1 MILSIGLFRSAMRLA
16 FLGPVGTYGE
26 QAARRLAS
34 LAGQAEAELVPQ
46 QGIRAVIQALASGA
60 CDAAVVPVENSV
72 EGGVTACLDALWE
85 HPDLA
90 VERALVLPI
99 RHALLGS
106 GPLTG
111 ISEVLSHP
119 QALAQ
124 CSQWLAQ
131 HLPQALQLPTSST
144 AEAARLVRGSRFRG
158 AIASLEAAAEHGL
171 EVLAYPINDVPG
183 NCTRFLLLRRGPR
196 SQEGPLASVAFSLH
210 SNQPGALLEALS
222 CFARQGLNMSRIE
235 SRPSKREMGEYVFF
249 VDLEI
254 AGAAVPLDRAL
265 AELRPLCEHLA
276 LFGAYPLDDLSIEP
290 EPAAGMNPAAG
301 QASGAGPVMG

>member
-1 MILSIGLFRSAMRLA
+1 MRLA

-26 QAARRLAS
+26 RAAQQLAALEG
-34 LAGQAEAELVPQ
+34 LAGAELVPQ
-46 QGIRAVIQALASGA
+46 QGIRSVIQAVATGD
-60 CDAAVVPVENSV
+60 CDTAVVPVENSV
-72 EGGVTACLDALWE
+72 EGGVTSCLDALWE

-90 VERALVLPI
+90 VVRALVLPI

-124 CSQWLAQ
+124 CSLWLAE
-131 HLPQALQLPTSST
+131 HLPKALQLPTSST

-158 AIASLEAAAEHGL
+158 AIASREAASEHGL

-196 SQEGPLASVAFSLH
+196 SSEGPMASLAFSLH
-210 SNQPGALLEALS
+210 GNQPGALLESLA
-222 CFARQGLNMSRIE
+222 CFAHQGLNMSRIE
-235 SRPSKREMGEYVFF
+235 SRPSKREMGEYLFF
-249 VDLEI
+249 VDLELPQG
-254 AGAAVPLDRAL
+254 GAPLERAL
-265 AELRPLCEHLA
+265 EELHPLCEHLT
-276 LFGAYPLDDLSIEP
+276 LFGAYPLTNL
-290 EPAAGMNPAAG
+290 AGEEAP
-301 QASGAGPVMG
+301 P